1 MLANLKTKSYNTT
14 MQITK
19 GFKYRLYLNK
29 EQQKKTTEPL
39 LFYIQSSL

>member
-29 EQQKKTTEPL
+29 EQQKTTESL
-39 LFYIQSSL
+39 LLYIQSSL